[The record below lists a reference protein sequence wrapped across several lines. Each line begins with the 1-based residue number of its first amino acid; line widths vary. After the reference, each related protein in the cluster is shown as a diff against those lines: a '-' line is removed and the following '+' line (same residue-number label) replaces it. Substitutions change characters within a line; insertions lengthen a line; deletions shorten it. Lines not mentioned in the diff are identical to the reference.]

1 MSRRVLL
8 TGATGFLGMEVLVR
22 LLEQDDTEIIALVR
36 AADREQA
43 SERMRGVLARLY
55 EEPPDGLG
63 QRLVAI
69 PGDVAAE
76 DLGLTGRERRQI
88 TSTTTAI
95 VHCAAAISFDLPLE
109 EAVAINT
116 TGTQRLLDLAA
127 DTDRLTRFVHVSTAY
142 VAGRT
147 QGTFSEGDLERDQV
161 FRNTY
166 EASKYEGERRVSER
180 ADSLPLVVA
189 RPSIV
194 VGDRRS
200 GWTPAFNVIYWPLRA
215 FARGLLDDL
224 PVDPRGVLDVVPVDY
239 VADAL
244 VHLLDRTEIAGRLH
258 LVAGRKAL
266 TNADLITLACEWLGR
281 PPPRLH
287 AAAQLPNVDEAQTY
301 LPYFD
306 VATRFDDQRAR
317 ELLGSAGIET
327 ASFADFFATIVAYAE
342 RAKWGKRT
350 LTREA
355 AMVSA

>member
-1 MSRRVLL
+1 MSRRVLV

-22 LLEQDDTEIIALVR
+22 LLEQEDTEILALVR

-55 EEPPDGLG
+55 EEPPDDLG
-63 QRLVAI
+63 QRLIAI
-69 PGDVAAE
+69 PGDVAAD

-88 TSTTTAI
+88 TSTATSI
-95 VHCAAAISFDLPLE
+95 VHCAASIAFDLPLD

-127 DTDRLTRFVHVSTAY
+127 HTDRLTRLVHVSTAY
-142 VAGRT
+142 VAGSTR
-147 QGTFSEGDLERDQV
+147 GPFSEADLERDQV

-166 EASKYEGERRVSER
+166 EASKYEAELRLSER

-194 VGDRRS
+194 VGDRHS
-200 GWTPAFNVIYWPLRA
+200 GWTPTFNVIYWPLRA
-215 FARGLLDDL
+215 FARGLLNDL
-224 PVDPRGVLDVVPVDY
+224 PVDPQGVLDVVPVDY

-244 VHLLDRTEIAGRLH
+244 VHLLDRTDIAGRLH
-258 LVAGRKAL
+258 LVAGEKAL
-266 TNADLITLACEWLGR
+266 TNAELITLACAWLGR
-281 PPPRLH
+281 PPPRVH
-287 AAAQLPNVDEAQTY
+287 ATAQLPHVDEVQTY
-301 LPYFD
+301 MPYFD
-306 VATRFDDQRAR
+306 VATRFDDRRAR
-317 ELLGSAGIET
+317 EHLGPAGIET
-327 ASFADFFATIVAYAE
+327 TSFAEFFSTIVAYAE
-342 RAKWGKRT
+342 RAKWGKRG

>member
-22 LLEQDDTEIIALVR
+22 LLEQDDVDIVALVR

-43 SERMRGVLARLY
+43 TERMHGVLGRLY
-55 EEPPDGLG
+55 EEPPEGLG
-63 QRLVAI
+63 QRLVAM
-69 PGDVAAE
+69 PGDVAAD
-76 DLGLTGRERRQI
+76 DLGLTGAHRREI
-88 TSTTTAI
+88 TSTATAI
-95 VHCAAAISFDLPLE
+95 VHCAASIAFDLPLD

-116 TGTQRLLDLAA
+116 TGTERVLDLAA
-127 DTDRLTRFVHVSTAY
+127 DVRHLTRAVHVSTAY

-147 QGTFSEGDLERDQV
+147 QGTFGENELERGQI

-166 EASKYEGERRVSER
+166 EESKYEGERRVSER
-180 ADSLPLVVA
+180 ADSLPLVIA

-194 VGDRRS
+194 VGDRHS

-215 FARGLLDDL
+215 FARGLLGDL

-244 VHLLDRTEIAGRLH
+244 VHLLDRPEIGGRLH
-258 LVAGRKAL
+258 LVAGEQAL
-266 TNADLITLACEWLGR
+266 TNADLVTLACEWLGR

-287 AAAQLPNVDEAQTY
+287 AAAELPNVDEAQTY
-301 LPYFD
+301 MPYFD
-306 VATRFDDQRAR
+306 VATRFEDRRAR
-317 ELLGSAGIET
+317 EVLRAAGIET
-327 ASFADFFATIVAYAE
+327 ASFADFFSTIVAYAE

-350 LTREA
+350 PTREA
-355 AMVSA
+355 AMVGS